1 MSLSIWTA
9 CAGKSRLRPLR
20 ATPWR
25 VVEAQHVSSTRK
37 LVDSV
42 AEQEELERIIEQTKP
57 PLPADCEHLHYLLFS
72 PFRYS
77 PPLRNGSRFGT
88 KQQRG
93 IWYGSD
99 QRETAMV
106 EVAYYRLLFL
116 AGSTAQLLPLTVP
129 LSIFQSHVATSL
141 GVDLTEAPF
150 SEYREQLSSPT
161 SYEVAQSCGREMRAD
176 GVVAVRFESA
186 RQHGGTN
193 LALFHPA
200 AFAKPDPDTPEAWTC
215 TVTRTQVEYRPVNV
229 PRRETLVFARS
240 QFEVDGA
247 LPSPAD

>member
-1 MSLSIWTA
+1 MSQSIWTA
-9 CAGKSRLRPLR
+9 CAGKSRLRPLQ
-20 ATPWR
+20 AAPWR
-25 VVEAQHVSSTRK
+25 IVEAQHVNSTQK

-42 AEQEELERIIEQTKP
+42 AEQLELERIIEQTKP
-57 PLPADCEHLHYLLFS
+57 PLPADCEHLHYLLFT

-99 QRETAMV
+99 QRDTAMA

-116 AGSTAQLLPLTVP
+116 AGSTARLLPLTLP
-129 LSIFQSHVATSL
+129 LSVFQAHVATDA

-150 SEYREQLSSPT
+150 SEYAGQLSSPT
-161 SYEVAQSCGREMRAD
+161 SYEVAQQCGREMRGD
-176 GVVAVRFESA
+176 GVVAFRFGSA
-186 RQHGGTN
+186 RSPGGTN
-193 LALFHPA
+193 LALFHPS
-200 AFAKPDPDTPEAWTC
+200 AFSKPDPDTPESWTC

-229 PRRETLVFARS
+229 PRRETLVFARG
-240 QFEVDGA
+240 QFEVDGL